1 MAKYYLDIE
10 NDYMGKQ
17 KTMPM
22 NIRGTAIN
30 GDYEEARVLQVAN
43 MNDGGAVTIK
53 IAVQAGALSDED
65 FITAKKRDGTDMVFT
80 ENDNIALDTM
90 QALLKAEYE
99 GDVEEA
105 DNTIRVIFA

>member
-1 MAKYYLDIE
+1 
-10 NDYMGKQ
+10 
-17 KTMPM
+17 M

-53 IAVQAGALSDED
+53 IAVQANGISDED
-65 FITAKKRDGTDMVFT
+65 FITAKKSDGTDMIFT
-80 ENDNIALDTM
+80 ENDNVTFDEMAANLR
-90 QALLKAEYE
+90 AEYE

-105 DNTIRVIFA
+105 DNTIRVIYN